1 VFENLVSL
9 VLQSLS
15 NFLLD
20 YVDFSLNAAQMI
32 IELLDVSASLAA
44 LQELLVF
51 LLDFSLLLY
60 LLILFFVIDIYSFQ
74 KQLILVVD
82 LVIHNYER
90 LR

>member
-1 VFENLVSL
+1 
-9 VLQSLS
+9 
-15 NFLLD
+15 
-20 YVDFSLNAAQMI
+20 MI
-32 IELLDVSASLAA
+32 IELLDISASLAP

-74 KQLILVVD
+74 KQLILIVD

>member
-1 VFENLVSL
+1 
-9 VLQSLS
+9 
-15 NFLLD
+15 
-20 YVDFSLNAAQMI
+20 MI

>member
-1 VFENLVSL
+1 
-9 VLQSLS
+9 
-15 NFLLD
+15 
-20 YVDFSLNAAQMI
+20 MI
-32 IELLDVSASLAA
+32 IELLDVSASLAS

-74 KQLILVVD
+74 KQLILIVD